1 MTSNL
6 FSLAGRVALVTGG
19 NGGIG
24 LGIAR
29 GFRDAGATLAIAG
42 RNPDKNAAVAEEFG
56 ADHGV
61 YELDVRDEAAV
72 ENTVAQLVERF
83 GRLDVLVNNAGQFI
97 GGSVTG
103 MKLDDW
109 NAVIGT
115 HLTGSM
121 LCAKHAARVMVA
133 AGRGGKIINIASMY
147 SVYGAINGADYASAK
162 TGILG
167 LTRSHAAE
175 LGPENIQV
183 NAILPGWILTDM
195 TGELPDSTRGDNS
208 VRKTPAGRWGEIHD
222 LAGTAVF
229 LASTASDFVSGVS
242 IPVDGGFSI
251 TERFYPDD

>member
-1 MTSNL
+1 MTENL
-6 FSLAGRVALVTGG
+6 FSLTGRVALVTGG

-24 LGIAR
+24 LAIAR
-29 GFRDAGATLAIAG
+29 GFRDAGASLAIAG

-61 YELDVRDEAAV
+61 YALDVRDEAAV
-72 ENTVAQLVERF
+72 ERTVAQVVERF
-83 GRLDVLVNNAGQFI
+83 GRLDILVNNAGQFI

-121 LCAKHAARVMVA
+121 LCAKHAARAMVA
-133 AGRGGKIINIASMY
+133 GGHGGKIINIASMY
-147 SVYGAINGADYASAK
+147 SVFGAINGADYAAAK
-162 TGILG
+162 TGLLG

-195 TGELPDSTRGDNS
+195 TSDLPNTPRGDNII
-208 VRKTPAGRWGEIHD
+208 RKTPAGRWGEGPD

-229 LASTASDFVSGVS
+229 LASSASDFVTGAA
-242 IPVDGGFSI
+242 IPVDGGYGI
-251 TERFYPDD
+251 AERFYPDD

>member
-195 TGELPDSTRGDNS
+195 TGELPDSTRGDNI